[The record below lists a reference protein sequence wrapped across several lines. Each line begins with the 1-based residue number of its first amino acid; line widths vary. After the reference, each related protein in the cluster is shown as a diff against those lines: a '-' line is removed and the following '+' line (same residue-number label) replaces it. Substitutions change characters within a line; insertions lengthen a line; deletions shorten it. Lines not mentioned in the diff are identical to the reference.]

1 MAAHSES
8 LVDRVLNEFTA
19 LTTKPESFLS
29 VQTAA
34 NTKFKA
40 ITKDLYDSVNRNF
53 ALQGLTRSLP
63 ELYIDGFDEEQIW
76 QQLELHN
83 EPCFNI
89 LVKNVAKLLSGKDKK
104 LTFYKVE
111 VQADDAEE
119 EENVKENEQDKDS
132 VASDLSFEL
141 PADSDNDES
150 GHDDDSDLDETGDL
164 KFDEYKML
172 DEEREERPK
181 KNKEQSM
188 GKIRQTEVDDEFFK
202 VGEME
207 KFLEK
212 EEAEKPSVDDDD
224 AESIDYFEDVL
235 SDDDENDAAIRAKY
249 KDFFRGSIPAGD
261 RKSTSNHDGED
272 LEENNEDDEE
282 IEEQDD
288 DAEPREKRVKFDLNG
303 SESEESGS
311 DTSIRNLTKSDV
323 KSNYEQRQER
333 LKAKIQELED
343 EAVAPKPWQLMGE
356 TKAELRPDNALL
368 EEDLFFDHTTRQA
381 PVITEET
388 TRTLEEIIRQRIKD
402 QAFDDVERKI
412 KPVYDPTEYKKK
424 LVLDQEKSKYSLAEI
439 YEQEFLKQ
447 QEIQKLEAKSS
458 SLADAANDEPSDDQ
472 NRAAL
477 RKRMANV
484 FAKLDA
490 LCNFSYTPR
499 AAQPDIKI
507 VSNMPSIVMEEIA
520 PVTVSDANLLA
531 PQEVQDPTR
540 GVLKGKTEKEK
551 TDLLRER
558 RKKKS
563 AQRVRHKER
572 ERTEKAV
579 DKANPGLG
587 NKHAKARVIRNLQK
601 AEKEGTV
608 SLIKENRM
616 KAPRSSTAFFRQLQE
631 DVSASVDAVRN
642 NKQKSSLKNK
652 RTSAVSDASTEKV
665 LCLSGAAF
673 DARKKKEEDGVGC
686 AVERRVVP
694 VMTKRLACE
703 TGIERSEQTST
714 SGTSLAFHPGYAV
727 IVFIEHSTIEK

>member
-19 LTTKPESFLS
+19 VTTKPESFLS

-53 ALQGLTRSLP
+53 TLQGLTRSLP
-63 ELYIDGFDEEQIW
+63 QLYIDGFDEEQIW

-111 VQADDAEE
+111 VQANEVEE
-119 EENVKENEQDKDS
+119 EENEKENENEEDKDS
-132 VASDLSFEL
+132 FASDLSFKL
-141 PADSDNDES
+141 PTDSDNDES
-150 GHDDDSDLDETGDL
+150 GHDDDSDLDETDDL

-188 GKIRQTEVDDEFFK
+188 GKIRKTEVDDEFFK

-212 EEAEKPSVDDDD
+212 EEAEKPSAGDDD
-224 AESIDYFEDVL
+224 AESIDFFEDVL
-235 SDDDENDAAIRAKY
+235 SDDEENDAAIRAKY
-249 KDFFRGSIPAGD
+249 KDFFRGSIPDGGG
-261 RKSTSNHDGED
+261 KSTSKHDGED
-272 LEENNEDDEE
+272 LEDNNEDDEE
-282 IEEQDD
+282 IEDEEQDDD
-288 DAEPREKRVKFDLNG
+288 DAEPREKRVKFDLNV

-311 DTSIRNLTKSDV
+311 DTSVHNLTKSDV
-323 KSNYEQRQER
+323 KSSYEQRQER

-388 TRTLEEIIRQRIKD
+388 TKTLEEIIRQRIKD

-458 SLADAANDEPSDDQ
+458 SLADVANDEPSDDQ

-490 LCNFSYTPR
+490 LCNFNYTPR
-499 AAQPDIKI
+499 AAEPDIKI
-507 VSNMPSIVMEEIA
+507 VNNMPSIVMEEIA

-587 NKHAKARVIRNLQK
+587 NKHAKARVLRNLQK

-616 KAPRSSTAFFRQLQE
+616 KAPKSSTAFFRQLQE
-631 DVSASVDAVRN
+631 DVSASVNAVRQS
-642 NKQKSSLKNK
+642 KQKSSLKNK
-652 RTSAVSDASTEKV
+652 RTSAKN
-665 LCLSGAAF
+665 LY
-673 DARKKKEEDGVGC
+673 
-686 AVERRVVP
+686 RRRRP
-694 VMTKRLACE
+694 ELR
-703 TGIERSEQTST
+703 R
-714 SGTSLAFHPGYAV
+714 H
-727 IVFIEHSTIEK
+727 

>member
-8 LVDRVLNEFTA
+8 LVDRVLNEFNA
-19 LTTKPESFLS
+19 VTTKPESFLS

-34 NTKFKA
+34 AAKFKA
-40 ITKDLYDSVNRNF
+40 ITKDLYDSANRNF
-53 ALQGLTRSLP
+53 TLQGLTRSLQ

-83 EPCFNI
+83 ESCFNI
-89 LVKNVAKLLSGKDKK
+89 LVKNVAKLLSGKDTKV
-104 LTFYKVE
+104 TFYKVE
-111 VQADDAEE
+111 VQANEVEE
-119 EENVKENEQDKDS
+119 DEKEENEKENEEDKDS
-132 VASDLSFEL
+132 VASDLSFKL
-141 PADSDNDES
+141 PDDSDNDES
-150 GHDDDSDLDETGDL
+150 GHDDSDLDETDAL

-172 DEEREERPK
+172 DEEREERPR
-181 KNKEQSM
+181 KNREQSM
-188 GKIRQTEVDDEFFK
+188 GKIRKTEVDDEFFK

-212 EEAEKPSVDDDD
+212 EEAEKPSADGDD

-235 SDDDENDAAIRAKY
+235 SDDEENDAAIRAKY
-249 KDFFRGSIPAGD
+249 KDFFRGSIPVGG
-261 RKSTSNHDGED
+261 KKGTSKLDDED
-272 LEENNEDDEE
+272 LEESNEDDEAIE
-282 IEEQDD
+282 DEEQDD
-288 DAEPREKRVKFDLNG
+288 DDVEPREKRVKFDLNG
-303 SESEESGS
+303 SESDESGS
-311 DTSIRNLTKSDV
+311 DTSDHNLTKSGV
-323 KSNYEQRQER
+323 KSSYEQRQER

-388 TRTLEEIIRQRIKD
+388 TKTLEEIIRQRIKD

-477 RKRMANV
+477 RKRMTNV

-490 LCNFSYTPR
+490 LCNFNYTPR
-499 AAQPDIKI
+499 AAEPDVK
-507 VSNMPSIVMEEIA
+507 VVNNMPSIVMEEIA

-587 NKHAKARVIRNLQK
+587 NKHAKARVLRNLQK

-616 KAPRSSTAFFRQLQE
+616 KAPKSSTAFFRQLQE
-631 DVSASVDAVRN
+631 DVSASVNAVRQS
-642 NKQKSSLKNK
+642 KQKSSLKNK
-652 RTSAVSDASTEKV
+652 RTSGSQFK
-665 LCLSGAAF
+665 L
-673 DARKKKEEDGVGC
+673 
-686 AVERRVVP
+686 
-694 VMTKRLACE
+694 
-703 TGIERSEQTST
+703 
-714 SGTSLAFHPGYAV
+714 
-727 IVFIEHSTIEK
+727 

>member
-8 LVDRVLNEFTA
+8 LVDRVLNEFITV
-19 LTTKPESFLS
+19 TTKPESFLS
-29 VQTAA
+29 VQPAA
-34 NTKFKA
+34 NTKFKT
-40 ITKDLYDSVNRNF
+40 ITKELYDSVNKNF
-53 ALQGLTRSLP
+53 TLPGLTGSLP

-89 LVKNVAKLLSGKDKK
+89 LMKNVAKLLSGKDNK

-111 VQADDAEE
+111 VQAQQVDGDEDEVEKEE
-119 EENVKENEQDKDS
+119 DKDS
-132 VASDLSFEL
+132 VASNLSFEL
-141 PADSDNDES
+141 PADTDDDGS
-150 GHDDDSDLDETGDL
+150 GLEDDSDLDETDDL
-164 KFDEYKML
+164 KFDEYKIL

-181 KNKEQSM
+181 KNREQSM
-188 GKIRQTEVDDEFFK
+188 GKIRKTEVDDQFFK

-212 EEAEKPSVDDDD
+212 EEAAKPAIEDDD
-224 AESIDYFEDVL
+224 AESIDYFEDFL
-235 SDDDENDAAIRAKY
+235 TDDEENDPAVSAKY
-249 KDFFRGSIPAGD
+249 KDFFKGSVPASEFED
-261 RKSTSNHDGED
+261 TVEDDGEEGV
-272 LEENNEDDEE
+272 LEEDEADDEE
-282 IEEQDD
+282 IDDEEQEYD
-288 DAEPREKRVKFDLNG
+288 DAEPREKRVKFDLDALE
-303 SESEESGS
+303 SSEESGS
-311 DTSIRNLTKSDV
+311 ETSNHHLMKSDG
-323 KSNYEQRQER
+323 KSSYEQRQER

-356 TKAELRPDNALL
+356 SKAELRPDNALL

-388 TRTLEEIIRQRIKD
+388 TKTLEEIIRQRIKD

-439 YEQEFLKQ
+439 YEQEFLKH
-447 QEIQKLEAKSS
+447 QEVQKLEAKSS
-458 SLADAANDEPSDDQ
+458 SLADPANDEPSDDQ

-499 AAQPDIKI
+499 AAEPDVKI
-507 VSNMPSIVMEEIA
+507 VNNMPSIVMEEIA

-540 GVLKGKTEKEK
+540 GVLKGTTEKEK
-551 TDLLRER
+551 TDRLRER

-563 AQRVRHKER
+563 TQRVRHKER

-587 NKHAKARVIRNLQK
+587 NVHAKTRVLRNLQK

-608 SLIKENRM
+608 SLIKENRT
-616 KAPRSSTAFFRQLQE
+616 KAPKSSTAFFKQLQE
-631 DVSASVDAVRN
+631 DVSATVDAVRQS
-642 NKQKSSLKNK
+642 KQKSSLKNK
-652 RTSAVSDASTEKV
+652 RT
-665 LCLSGAAF
+665 
-673 DARKKKEEDGVGC
+673 
-686 AVERRVVP
+686 
-694 VMTKRLACE
+694 
-703 TGIERSEQTST
+703 TGSQFK
-714 SGTSLAFHPGYAV
+714 L
-727 IVFIEHSTIEK
+727 

>member
-19 LTTKPESFLS
+19 VTTKPESFLS

-53 ALQGLTRSLP
+53 TLQGLTRSLP
-63 ELYIDGFDEEQIW
+63 QLYIDGFDEEQIW

-111 VQADDAEE
+111 VQANEVEE
-119 EENVKENEQDKDS
+119 EENEKENENEEDKDS
-132 VASDLSFEL
+132 FASDLSFKL
-141 PADSDNDES
+141 PTDSDNDES
-150 GHDDDSDLDETGDL
+150 GHDDDSDLDETDDL

-188 GKIRQTEVDDEFFK
+188 GKIRKTEVDDEFFK

-212 EEAEKPSVDDDD
+212 EEAEKPSAGDDD
-224 AESIDYFEDVL
+224 AESIDFFEDVL
-235 SDDDENDAAIRAKY
+235 SDDEENDAAIRAKY
-249 KDFFRGSIPAGD
+249 KDFFRGSIPDGGG
-261 RKSTSNHDGED
+261 KSTSKHDGED
-272 LEENNEDDEE
+272 LEDNNEDDEE
-282 IEEQDD
+282 IEDEEQDD
-288 DAEPREKRVKFDLNG
+288 DDVEPREKRVKFDLNV

-311 DTSIRNLTKSDV
+311 DTSVHNLTKSDV
-323 KSNYEQRQER
+323 KSSYEQRQER

-388 TRTLEEIIRQRIKD
+388 TKTLEEIIRQRIKD

-458 SLADAANDEPSDDQ
+458 SLADVANDEPSDDQ

-490 LCNFSYTPR
+490 LCNFNYTPR
-499 AAQPDIKI
+499 AAEPDIKI
-507 VSNMPSIVMEEIA
+507 VNNMPSIVMEEIA

-587 NKHAKARVIRNLQK
+587 NKHAKARVLRNLQK

-616 KAPRSSTAFFRQLQE
+616 KAPKSSTAFFRQLQE
-631 DVSASVDAVRN
+631 DVSASVNAVRQS
-642 NKQKSSLKNK
+642 KQKSSLKNK
-652 RTSAVSDASTEKV
+652 RTSAKN
-665 LCLSGAAF
+665 LY
-673 DARKKKEEDGVGC
+673 
-686 AVERRVVP
+686 RRRRP
-694 VMTKRLACE
+694 ELR
-703 TGIERSEQTST
+703 R
-714 SGTSLAFHPGYAV
+714 H
-727 IVFIEHSTIEK
+727 

>member
-1 MAAHSES
+1 MATCSES
-8 LVDRVLNEFTA
+8 LVDKVLNEFITV
-19 LTTKPESFLS
+19 TTKPESFLS
-29 VQTAA
+29 VQAAA

-40 ITKDLYDSVNRNF
+40 ITKDLYDSVNRNCT
-53 ALQGLTRSLP
+53 LQGLTGSLP
-63 ELYIDGFDEEQIW
+63 ELYTEGFDEEQIW

-83 EPCFNI
+83 EPSFKI
-89 LVKNVAKLLSGKDKK
+89 LMKNVAKLLTGKDKK
-104 LTFYKVE
+104 LSFYKVE
-111 VQADDAEE
+111 VQTDDEE
-119 EENVKENEQDKDS
+119 QEENGLENEEDKDS
-132 VASDLSFEL
+132 VASDLSFQL
-141 PADSDNDES
+141 PSDSDNENED
-150 GHDDDSDLDETGDL
+150 GDDSDLDETDAL

-181 KNKEQSM
+181 KNREQSM
-188 GKIRQTEVDDEFFK
+188 GKIRKTEVDDEFFK

-212 EEAEKPSVDDDD
+212 EEAEKPVKGDDED
-224 AESIDYFEDVL
+224 SIDYFEDVL
-235 SDDDENDAAIRAKY
+235 SDDDENEAAVKAKY

-261 RKSTSNHDGED
+261 QQQEMDEEDED
-272 LEENNEDDEE
+272 LEEGDEE
-282 IEEQDD
+282 MEDEEELDD
-288 DAEPREKRVKFDLNG
+288 DDEPREKRVKFDLNG
-303 SESEESGS
+303 SDSSDEDES
-311 DTSIRNLTKSDV
+311 DTSNDNLTKSEG
-323 KSNYEQRQER
+323 KSSYELRQER

-388 TRTLEEIIRQRIKD
+388 TKTLEEIIRQRIKD

-412 KPVYDPTEYKKK
+412 KPVYDPTEFKKK
-424 LVLDQEKSKYSLAEI
+424 LVLDQEKSKFSLAEI

-447 QEIQKLEAKSS
+447 QETQKAEAKSS
-458 SLADAANDEPSDDQ
+458 SLADVPNDEASEDQ

-477 RKRMANV
+477 RKRMATV

-499 AAQPDIKI
+499 APEPDVKI

-540 GVLKGKTEKEK
+540 GVLKGTTEKAK
-551 TDLLRER
+551 TDRLRER

-587 NKHAKARVIRNLQK
+587 NKHAKARVLHNLQK

-608 SLIKENRM
+608 SLIKDNRT
-616 KAPRSSTAFFRQLQE
+616 KATKSSTAFFKQLQE
-631 DVSASVDAVRN
+631 DVSASVDAVRQG
-642 NKQKSSLKNK
+642 KQKTNLKNK
-652 RTSAVSDASTEKV
+652 RSTGSQFK
-665 LCLSGAAF
+665 L
-673 DARKKKEEDGVGC
+673 
-686 AVERRVVP
+686 
-694 VMTKRLACE
+694 
-703 TGIERSEQTST
+703 
-714 SGTSLAFHPGYAV
+714 
-727 IVFIEHSTIEK
+727 

>member
-8 LVDRVLNEFTA
+8 LVDRVLNEFNA
-19 LTTKPESFLS
+19 VTTKPESFLS

-53 ALQGLTRSLP
+53 TLQGLTRSLP
-63 ELYIDGFDEEQIW
+63 QLYIDGFDEEQIW

-111 VQADDAEE
+111 VQANEVEE
-119 EENVKENEQDKDS
+119 EENEKENENEEDKDS
-132 VASDLSFEL
+132 VASDLSFKL
-141 PADSDNDES
+141 PDDSDNDES
-150 GHDDDSDLDETGDL
+150 GHDDDSDLDETDDL

-188 GKIRQTEVDDEFFK
+188 GKIRKTEVDDEFFK

-212 EEAEKPSVDDDD
+212 EEAEKPSADDDD

-235 SDDDENDAAIRAKY
+235 SDDEENDAAIKAKY
-249 KDFFRGSIPAGD
+249 RDFFRGSIPVGGP
-261 RKSTSNHDGED
+261 KSTSKHDGED
-272 LEENNEDDEE
+272 LEENEDDEDNIEDDEE
-282 IEEQDD
+282 IEDEEQDDD
-288 DAEPREKRVKFDLNG
+288 DAEPREKRVKFDLDG

-311 DTSIRNLTKSDV
+311 DTSVHNLTKSDV
-323 KSNYEQRQER
+323 KSSYEQRQER

-388 TRTLEEIIRQRIKD
+388 TKTLEEIIRQRIKD

-490 LCNFSYTPR
+490 LCNFNYTPR
-499 AAQPDIKI
+499 AAEPDIKI
-507 VSNMPSIVMEEIA
+507 VNNMPSIVMEEIA

-587 NKHAKARVIRNLQK
+587 NKHAKARVLRNLQK

-608 SLIKENRM
+608 SLIKENRT
-616 KAPRSSTAFFRQLQE
+616 KAPKSSTAFFRQLQE
-631 DVSASVDAVRN
+631 DVSASVNAVRQS
-642 NKQKSSLKNK
+642 KQKSSLKNK
-652 RTSAVSDASTEKV
+652 RTSGSQFK
-665 LCLSGAAF
+665 L
-673 DARKKKEEDGVGC
+673 
-686 AVERRVVP
+686 
-694 VMTKRLACE
+694 
-703 TGIERSEQTST
+703 
-714 SGTSLAFHPGYAV
+714 
-727 IVFIEHSTIEK
+727 

>member
-8 LVDRVLNEFTA
+8 LVDRVLNEFNA
-19 LTTKPESFLS
+19 VTTKPESFLS

-53 ALQGLTRSLP
+53 TLQGLTRSLP
-63 ELYIDGFDEEQIW
+63 QLYIDGFDEEQIW

-111 VQADDAEE
+111 VQANEVEE
-119 EENVKENEQDKDS
+119 EENEKENENEEDKDS
-132 VASDLSFEL
+132 VASDLSFKL
-141 PADSDNDES
+141 PDDSDNDES
-150 GHDDDSDLDETGDL
+150 GHDDDSDLDETDDL

-188 GKIRQTEVDDEFFK
+188 GKIRKTEVDDEFFK

-212 EEAEKPSVDDDD
+212 EEAEKPSADDDD

-235 SDDDENDAAIRAKY
+235 SDDEENDAAIKAKY
-249 KDFFRGSIPAGD
+249 RDFFRGSIPVGGP
-261 RKSTSNHDGED
+261 KSTSKYDGED
-272 LEENNEDDEE
+272 LEENEDDEDNIEDDEE
-282 IEEQDD
+282 IEDEEQDDD
-288 DAEPREKRVKFDLNG
+288 DAEPREKRVKFDLDG

-311 DTSIRNLTKSDV
+311 DTSVHNLTKSDV
-323 KSNYEQRQER
+323 KSSYEQRQER

-388 TRTLEEIIRQRIKD
+388 TKTLEEIIRQRIKD

-490 LCNFSYTPR
+490 LCNFNYTPR
-499 AAQPDIKI
+499 AAEPDIKI
-507 VSNMPSIVMEEIA
+507 VNNMPSIVMEEIA

-587 NKHAKARVIRNLQK
+587 NKHAKARVLRNLQK

-608 SLIKENRM
+608 SLIKENRT
-616 KAPRSSTAFFRQLQE
+616 KAPKSSTAFFRQLQE
-631 DVSASVDAVRN
+631 DVSASVNAVRQS
-642 NKQKSSLKNK
+642 KQKSSLKNK
-652 RTSAVSDASTEKV
+652 RTSGSQFK
-665 LCLSGAAF
+665 L
-673 DARKKKEEDGVGC
+673 
-686 AVERRVVP
+686 
-694 VMTKRLACE
+694 
-703 TGIERSEQTST
+703 
-714 SGTSLAFHPGYAV
+714 
-727 IVFIEHSTIEK
+727 

>member
-8 LVDRVLNEFTA
+8 LVDRVLNEFNA
-19 LTTKPESFLS
+19 VTTKPESFLS

-53 ALQGLTRSLP
+53 TLQGLTRSLP
-63 ELYIDGFDEEQIW
+63 QLYIDGFDEEQIW

-111 VQADDAEE
+111 VQANEVEE
-119 EENVKENEQDKDS
+119 EENEKENENEEDKDS
-132 VASDLSFEL
+132 VASDLSFKL
-141 PADSDNDES
+141 PDDSDNDES
-150 GHDDDSDLDETGDL
+150 GHDDDSDLDETDDL

-188 GKIRQTEVDDEFFK
+188 GKIRKTEVDDEFFK

-212 EEAEKPSVDDDD
+212 EEAEKPSADDDD

-235 SDDDENDAAIRAKY
+235 SDDEENDAAIKAKY
-249 KDFFRGSIPAGD
+249 RDFFRGSIPVGGP
-261 RKSTSNHDGED
+261 KSTSKHDGKD
-272 LEENNEDDEE
+272 LEENEDDEDNIEDDEE
-282 IEEQDD
+282 IEDEEQDDD
-288 DAEPREKRVKFDLNG
+288 DAEPREKRVKFELDG

-311 DTSIRNLTKSDV
+311 DTSVHNLTKSDV
-323 KSNYEQRQER
+323 KSSYEQRQER

-388 TRTLEEIIRQRIKD
+388 TKTLEEIIRQRIKD

-490 LCNFSYTPR
+490 LCNFNYTPR
-499 AAQPDIKI
+499 AAEPDIKI
-507 VSNMPSIVMEEIA
+507 VNNMPSIVMEEIA

-587 NKHAKARVIRNLQK
+587 NKHAKARVLRNLQK

-608 SLIKENRM
+608 SLIKENRT
-616 KAPRSSTAFFRQLQE
+616 KAPKSSTAFFRQLQE
-631 DVSASVDAVRN
+631 DVSASVNAVRQS
-642 NKQKSSLKNK
+642 KQKSSLKNK
-652 RTSAVSDASTEKV
+652 RTSGSQFK
-665 LCLSGAAF
+665 L
-673 DARKKKEEDGVGC
+673 
-686 AVERRVVP
+686 
-694 VMTKRLACE
+694 
-703 TGIERSEQTST
+703 
-714 SGTSLAFHPGYAV
+714 
-727 IVFIEHSTIEK
+727 

>member
-19 LTTKPESFLS
+19 VTTKPESFLS

-34 NTKFKA
+34 NTKFKT
-40 ITKDLYDSVNRNF
+40 ITKDLYNFVNRNF
-53 ALQGLTRSLP
+53 TLQGLTRSLP

-111 VQADDAEE
+111 VQADEAEEE

-150 GHDDDSDLDETGDL
+150 GHDDDSDLDETDDL

-188 GKIRQTEVDDEFFK
+188 GKIRKTEVDDEFFK

-212 EEAEKPSVDDDD
+212 EEAEKPSVNDDD

-235 SDDDENDAAIRAKY
+235 SDDEENDTAIRAKY

-272 LEENNEDDEE
+272 LEEDKDDDEE
-282 IEEQDD
+282 IEDEEQDDD
-288 DAEPREKRVKFDLNG
+288 DAEPRGKRVKFDLSG

-311 DTSIRNLTKSDV
+311 ESSIRNLTKSDV
-323 KSNYEQRQER
+323 KSSYEQRQER

-388 TRTLEEIIRQRIKD
+388 TKTLEELIRQRIKD

-490 LCNFSYTPR
+490 LCNFNYTPR
-499 AAQPDIKI
+499 AAEPDIKI

-587 NKHAKARVIRNLQK
+587 NKHAKARVLQNLQK

-616 KAPRSSTAFFRQLQE
+616 KAPKSSTAFFRQLQE
-631 DVSASVDAVRN
+631 DVSASVDAVRQS
-642 NKQKSSLKNK
+642 KQKSSLKNK
-652 RTSAVSDASTEKV
+652 RTSGSQFK
-665 LCLSGAAF
+665 L
-673 DARKKKEEDGVGC
+673 
-686 AVERRVVP
+686 
-694 VMTKRLACE
+694 
-703 TGIERSEQTST
+703 
-714 SGTSLAFHPGYAV
+714 
-727 IVFIEHSTIEK
+727 

>member
-1 MAAHSES
+1 MALNDES
-8 LVDRVLNEFTA
+8 A
-19 LTTKPESFLS
+19 
-29 VQTAA
+29 AA

-53 ALQGLTRSLP
+53 TLQGLTGSLP
-63 ELYIDGFDEEQIW
+63 ELYTEGFDEEQIW

-83 EPCFNI
+83 EPSFKI
-89 LVKNVAKLLSGKDKK
+89 LMKNVAKLLTGKDKK
-104 LTFYKVE
+104 LSFYKVE
-111 VQADDAEE
+111 VQTDDEE
-119 EENVKENEQDKDS
+119 QEENGLENEEDKDS
-132 VASDLSFEL
+132 VASDLSFQL
-141 PADSDNDES
+141 PSDSDNENED
-150 GHDDDSDLDETGDL
+150 GDDSDLDETDAL

-181 KNKEQSM
+181 KNREQSM
-188 GKIRQTEVDDEFFK
+188 GKIRKTEVDDEFFK

-212 EEAEKPSVDDDD
+212 EEAEKPVKDDDED
-224 AESIDYFEDVL
+224 SIDYFEDVL
-235 SDDDENDAAIRAKY
+235 SDDDENEAAVKAKY

-261 RKSTSNHDGED
+261 QQQEMDEEDED
-272 LEENNEDDEE
+272 LEEGDEEMENEEELDDDDE
-282 IEEQDD
+282 
-288 DAEPREKRVKFDLNG
+288 EPREKRVKFDLNG
-303 SESEESGS
+303 SDSSDEDES
-311 DTSIRNLTKSDV
+311 DTSNDNLTKSGG
-323 KSNYEQRQER
+323 KSSYELRQER

-388 TRTLEEIIRQRIKD
+388 TKTLEEIIRQRIKD

-412 KPVYDPTEYKKK
+412 KPVYDPTEFKKK
-424 LVLDQEKSKYSLAEI
+424 LVLDQEKSKFSLAEI

-447 QEIQKLEAKSS
+447 QETQKAEAKSS
-458 SLADAANDEPSDDQ
+458 SLADVPNDEASEDQ

-477 RKRMANV
+477 RKRMATV

-499 AAQPDIKI
+499 APEPDVKI

-540 GVLKGKTEKEK
+540 GVLKGTTEKAK
-551 TDLLRER
+551 TDRLRER

-587 NKHAKARVIRNLQK
+587 NKHAKARVLHNLQK

-608 SLIKENRM
+608 SLIKDNRT
-616 KAPRSSTAFFRQLQE
+616 KATKSSTAFFKQLQE
-631 DVSASVDAVRN
+631 DVSASVDAVRQG
-642 NKQKSSLKNK
+642 KQKTNLKNK
-652 RTSAVSDASTEKV
+652 RSTGSQFK
-665 LCLSGAAF
+665 L
-673 DARKKKEEDGVGC
+673 
-686 AVERRVVP
+686 
-694 VMTKRLACE
+694 
-703 TGIERSEQTST
+703 
-714 SGTSLAFHPGYAV
+714 
-727 IVFIEHSTIEK
+727 